1 MINPSQIRNFSII
14 AHIDHGKST
23 LADRLLLH
31 TGAITKRE
39 FRDQILDDMEL
50 ERERGITI
58 KARAVRIHYK
68 DHWLNLIDTPGHIDF
83 TYEVSKSL
91 AACEGVLL
99 LVDAGQGIQAQTV
112 TNLYLAMERNLKII
126 PIITKIDLPTA
137 EPERVLKEVV
147 DFLGVDP
154 KEVIFSSAK
163 TGEGTEEILS
173 AIIDKIPSPQGDME
187 KPLRALI
194 FDSKFDSYQGV
205 VAYFRIIDGK
215 LRTHDHVLMM
225 QTHNQHEVDQV
236 GIFNPNPEAVDEL
249 GVGAVGYINAN
260 IKDIGDVKI
269 GDTMTLALN
278 PATEPLPGYQEVKP
292 MVFCG
297 LYPIQAND
305 FALLRDALAKLRLND
320 SSFVYEPESSASLG
334 HGYRCGFLGLL
345 HMDIIK
351 ERLEREFNLQLIITA
366 PSVVYKVLTT
376 KGKILEIE
384 NPTNLPPVQQ
394 IEIIEEPYIRAHV
407 MIPTTALGVIMQL
420 CQDRRGTYKS
430 TEYLDATRAVL
441 TYEIPFSEIVMDFYD
456 KIKSL
461 TAGYGS
467 LNYDF
472 IGHKPSDLV
481 KMDILINGEPVD
493 ALAIITWKEKAYPR
507 GKALVEK
514 LKEVIPRQMFEVVI
528 QAAIGAKVIA
538 RDSIAA
544 IKKNVT
550 AKCYGGDITRKRKLW
565 EKQKEG
571 KKRMKKIGKVD
582 LPQEAFISVLKVD

>member
-1 MINPSQIRNFSII
+1 MINPAQIRNFSII

-31 TGAITKRE
+31 TGAISQRE
-39 FRDQILDDMEL
+39 FRAQILDDMEL

-91 AACEGVLL
+91 ASCEGVLL

-137 EPERVLKEVV
+137 EPERVRKEIV
-147 DFLGVDP
+147 DFLGVDGS
-154 KEVIFSSAK
+154 EIILSSAK
-163 TGEGTEEILS
+163 TGEGTEEILT
-173 AIIDKIPSPQGDME
+173 AILEKIPPPQGDME

-215 LRTHDHVLMM
+215 LRTHDQVLMM

-236 GIFNPNPEAVDEL
+236 GIFNPNPEVVDEL
-249 GVGAVGYINAN
+249 GVGAVGYMNAN
-260 IKDIGDVKI
+260 IKDISEVKI

-351 ERLEREFNLQLIITA
+351 ERLEREFNLALIITA

-376 KGKILEIE
+376 KGEILEIE

-430 TEYLDATRAVL
+430 TEYLDTKRAVV
-441 TYEIPFSEIVMDFYD
+441 TYDIPFAEIVMDFYD
-456 KIKSL
+456 KIKSF

-481 KMDILINGEPVD
+481 KMDILINGEPID
-493 ALAIITWKEKAYPR
+493 SLAIITWKEKAYPR

-528 QAAIGAKVIA
+528 QAAIGAKIIA

-571 KKRMKKIGKVD
+571 KKRMKQIGTVE
-582 LPQEAFISVLKVD
+582 LPQEAFISILKVD